1 MANEQI
7 RLIVKNFF
15 YIATLQYNISGNLP
29 SHSQLVDA
37 SLFRF
42 SAGQTIS
49 CQETPSGWLKI
60 VYGEERLTF
69 TPLIIVNR
77 HLFVNGFPH
86 KNGCEC
92 GSGRPTQWL
101 LDKIFTEETIAPE
114 TIWML
119 NCYKQDSAILIP
131 NLPTVGDT
139 ITLAE
144 AA

>member
-1 MANEQI
+1 MTNKQI
-7 RLIVKNFF
+7 RLVVKRFF
-15 YIATLQYNISGNLP
+15 YIAKLQFEIVGKNPQHLQSITAKCFS
-29 SHSQLVDA
+29 
-37 SLFRF
+37 F

-60 VYGEERLTF
+60 VDGEERLTF

-77 HLFVNGFPH
+77 HLFVDGFPH

-92 GSGRPTQWL
+92 GSRRPTQWL

-119 NCYKQDSAILIP
+119 HCYKQDSAILIP
-131 NLPTVGDT
+131 NLPTAGDT